1 MAGINLFYIL
11 TVIVIA
17 SGSIPKGYDEGG
29 FAAVADM
36 PSFLLDYGL
45 SRRQWG
51 GTRDELISTKANIT
65 SFGVLGAAFGAIV
78 ALAITDRIG
87 RLRTWQTFM
96 AIWMTGFFITIFA
109 SGILGLLLFSRLL
122 SGLGAGGLTVVSP
135 LYLTEIA
142 RSKNRGMVVSV
153 YMVLLLSFLM
163 FGFFISY
170 GARRSLPPTREQYR
184 VVLGVPL
191 IPGGIALIF
200 SCFIKDTPRWLAS
213 KGRNEEALWAL
224 SRLRKAPIDDAAV
237 REEYA
242 QIIEQV
248 RDAKQRLSDTSTWTI
263 VKEVATISSYRN
275 RFLLGLAMQTI
286 AQWTGGNGITYYIP
300 MIFRIAG
307 VRGENLS
314 LVTSGAYGALK
325 LVFTMIFTWG
335 LIDILG
341 RRVCFMSGLAIQGV
355 THVYMA
361 VYTGIWLHAHDKA
374 ASDAA
379 IASVFIYAV
388 GWSIGLCTIQYL
400 YGTEILPT
408 RIRSV
413 CYATNMTVHW
423 FFQFA
428 VVRATP
434 PMLDKLDVWGAY
446 VFWACICFSGLV
458 LLGLWAPET
467 KGVPMERMDE
477 LFAGPWYM
485 GWKAKLGPERDAE
498 DEILGRRTSQDLDNS
513 SEAVQVSGQRFVTK
527 CP

>member
-1 MAGINLFYIL
+1 MAGLNLFYIL
-11 TVIVIA
+11 TVMVIA

-36 PSFLLDYGL
+36 PSFLHDYGL
-45 SRRQWG
+45 SRRQWA
-51 GTRDELISTKANIT
+51 GTRHELISTKANIT

-109 SGILGLLLFSRLL
+109 SGIMGLLLFSRLL

-170 GARRSLPPTREQYR
+170 GARRSLPRTREQYR

-200 SCFIKDTPRWLAS
+200 SFFIRDTPRWLAS
-213 KGRNEEALWAL
+213 KGRNEEALWVL
-224 SRLRKAPIDDAAV
+224 SRLRKAPVDDAAV

-242 QIIEQV
+242 QIVDQV
-248 RDAKQRLSDTSTWTI
+248 RDSKQRLSDTSTWTI

-307 VRGENLS
+307 IRGENLS

-341 RRVCFMSGLAIQGV
+341 RRVCFMSGLAIQGA

-361 VYTGIWLHAHDKA
+361 VYSGIWLQDHNRP
-374 ASDAA
+374 ASDGA

-434 PMLDKLDVWGAY
+434 PMLDRLDIWGAY
-446 VFWACICFSGLV
+446 VFWACICFVGLV

-477 LFAGPWYM
+477 LFEGRWYM
-485 GWKAKLGPERDAE
+485 GWRAKLGSQRDA
-498 DEILGRRTSQDLDNS
+498 DDGILGRRTSQDVS
-513 SEAVQVSGQRFVTK
+513 STPEVVQVNGQRFVTK
-527 CP
+527 YP

>member
-45 SRRQWG
+45 SRRLWG
-51 GTRDELISTKANIT
+51 GTREELISTKANIT

-163 FGFFISY
+163 FGY
-170 GARRSLPPTREQYR
+170 
-184 VVLGVPL
+184 
-191 IPGGIALIF
+191 
-200 SCFIKDTPRWLAS
+200 PRWLAS
-213 KGRNEEALWAL
+213 KGRNEEALWVL
-224 SRLRKAPIDDAAV
+224 SRLRKAPIDDDAV

-248 RDAKQRLSDTSTWTI
+248 RDTKQRLSDTSTWTI

-341 RRVCFMSGLAIQGV
+341 RRVCFMSGLAIQGA

-361 VYTGIWLHAHDKA
+361 VYTGIWLHAHNKA

-428 VVRATP
+428 VVRSTP
-434 PMLDKLDVWGAY
+434 PMLDRLDIWGAY
-446 VFWACICFSGLV
+446 VFWACICFTGLV

-485 GWKAKLGPERDAE
+485 GWKAKLGPQREAE
-498 DEILGRRTSQDLDNS
+498 DEILGRRTSQDLGNS
-513 SEAVQVSGQRFVTK
+513 SEVVQVSGQRFVTK
-527 CP
+527 YP